1 MILKILIYIL
11 NFILWILEKPIIKF
25 LIELFNYIFISY
37 LVSSPLLYHHS
48 SIYIYP

>member
-1 MILKILIYIL
+1 MILEILIYIL

-25 LIELFNYIFISY
+25 FVELFNYIIISY
-37 LVSSPLLYHHS
+37 LVSSPPLYCQN